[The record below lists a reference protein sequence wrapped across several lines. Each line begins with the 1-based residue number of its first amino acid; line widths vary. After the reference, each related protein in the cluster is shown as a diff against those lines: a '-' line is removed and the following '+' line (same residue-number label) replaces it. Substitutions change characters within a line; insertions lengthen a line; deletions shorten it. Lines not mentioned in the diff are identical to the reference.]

1 MYISS
6 LIININMGNS
16 FKYLFNAIENNSHK
30 YQFVDELI
38 LNKSINSNLL
48 FYIKCLSI
56 TSTFF
61 NFMIN

>member
-1 MYISS
+1 
-6 LIININMGNS
+6 MGNY

-56 TSTFF
+56 TSTFS